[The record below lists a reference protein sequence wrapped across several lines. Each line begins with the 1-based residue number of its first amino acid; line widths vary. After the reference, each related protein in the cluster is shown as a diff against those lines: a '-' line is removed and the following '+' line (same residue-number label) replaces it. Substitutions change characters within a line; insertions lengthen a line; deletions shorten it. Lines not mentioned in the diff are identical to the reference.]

1 MESQSIAL
9 STSEVEAL
17 QPMKRNYAVI
27 AGLILAAG
35 AILSGP
41 PIFAHHAATMFDSTK
56 VVEITGTIKELQWT
70 NPHIWIQI
78 QVQNSE
84 GSRQEWSI
92 EGGGPNSLSRQGWRP
107 TTFKPGEAV
116 TLRINPMRDGTHAG
130 LFVGAK
136 FSDGKT
142 LG

>member
-1 MESQSIAL
+1 M
-9 STSEVEAL
+9 T
-17 QPMKRNYAVI
+17 RNCIVL

-35 AILSGP
+35 FIVISIGGSPA
-41 PIFAHHAATMFDSTK
+41 FAHHAATMFDITK
-56 VVEITGTIKELQWT
+56 VVEITGAVKELQWT

-78 QVQNSE
+78 EIAKSSGARE
-84 GSRQEWSI
+84 EWSI

-107 TTFKPGEAV
+107 TTFKPGDTV

-136 FSDGKT
+136 FSDGKK
-142 LG
+142 LGRWDPQP